1 MANKTRKIPMRMC
14 VGCRERR
21 EKKELRRV
29 VRTPEGNVVVDL
41 TGKLSGRGAY
51 ICKDNVKCLE
61 KAVKS
66 KALERHL
73 ETQISDEVF
82 DSLKKEFSEG
92 D

>member
-1 MANKTRKIPMRMC
+1 MAKKTRKIPMRMC
-14 VGCRERR
+14 VGCRQRR

-29 VRTPEGNVVVDL
+29 VRTPEGKVCVDF

-51 ICKDNVKCLE
+51 LCKGDIACLE

-73 ETQISDEVF
+73 EVQIDESVF
-82 DSLKKEFSEG
+82 ENLKKEFSEG

>member
-1 MANKTRKIPMRMC
+1 MAKKARKIPMRMC
-14 VGCRERR
+14 VGCRERYN
-21 EKKELRRV
+21 KKELIRI
-29 VRTPEGNVVVDL
+29 VRTPEGDVMVDT

-51 ICKDNVKCLE
+51 VCRSKTQCLE

-73 ETQISDEVF
+73 ETDISQEVYGR
-82 DSLKKEFSEG
+82 LKEEIMES